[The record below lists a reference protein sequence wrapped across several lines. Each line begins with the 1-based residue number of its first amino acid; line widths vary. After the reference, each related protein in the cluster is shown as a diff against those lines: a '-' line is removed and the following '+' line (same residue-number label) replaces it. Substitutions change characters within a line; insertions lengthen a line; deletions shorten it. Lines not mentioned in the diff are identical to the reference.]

1 MAPAEALAL
10 FAVLG
15 LMALALLMLLN
26 PLARLLAIGAA
37 ALTVIY
43 PFSKRWLSAPQ
54 LLLGAAFGWGIPM
67 AFAAETEAVPRLA
80 WLLWLVVVVWAVI
93 YDTMYAMADREDDL
107 RIGVR
112 STAILFGTADL
123 FIIFLLQVV
132 LVIGLLLAGREGGLG
147 IWYQAGV
154 AVGALLLA
162 SQLWTIRH
170 REPAA
175 CLDAFR
181 ANQHFGAAIFA
192 GILLD
197 YTFRAAGLT
206 PCGAGVWATVHRDRR
221 GTPAA
226 WKTPATASAVAPVV
240 STSSTSS
247 TCRQPAAARAS
258 ASAKAPRRLS
268 RRRAA
273 PRADCSGVWR
283 IAAAEVRAQR
293 PAPFLA
299 QAAGDL
305 LRLVE
310 APVGLPAPVQRHRDH
325 RVGGL
330 GQRRASARPAAGRG
344 PGPPGP
350 GARTWPPQ
358 SGGPPGIHM

>member
-37 ALTVIY
+37 ALTIVY

-67 AFAAETEAVPRLA
+67 AFAAETDAVPRLA
-80 WLLWLVVVVWAVI
+80 WLLWLDVVVWAVI

-112 STAILFGTADL
+112 STAILFGTRGSLHHLAA
-123 FIIFLLQVV
+123 
-132 LVIGLLLAGREGGLG
+132 AGRAGHRAAARRAGGRPRHLVPG
-147 IWYQAGV
+147 GRGRGRAAAGQP
-154 AVGALLLA
+154 AAGL
-162 SQLWTIRH
+162 IRH

-197 YTFRAAGLT
+197 YTFRSAA
-206 PCGAGVWATVHRDRR
+206 
-221 GTPAA
+221 
-226 WKTPATASAVAPVV
+226 
-240 STSSTSS
+240 
-247 TCRQPAAARAS
+247 
-258 ASAKAPRRLS
+258 
-268 RRRAA
+268 
-273 PRADCSGVWR
+273 
-283 IAAAEVRAQR
+283 
-293 PAPFLA
+293 
-299 QAAGDL
+299 
-305 LRLVE
+305 
-310 APVGLPAPVQRHRDH
+310 
-325 RVGGL
+325 
-330 GQRRASARPAAGRG
+330 
-344 PGPPGP
+344 
-350 GARTWPPQ
+350 
-358 SGGPPGIHM
+358 